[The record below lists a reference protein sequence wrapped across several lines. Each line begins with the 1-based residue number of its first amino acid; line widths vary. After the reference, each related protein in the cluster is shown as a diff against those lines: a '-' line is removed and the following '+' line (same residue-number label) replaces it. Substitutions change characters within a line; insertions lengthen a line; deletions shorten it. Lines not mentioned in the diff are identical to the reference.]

1 MDMTAQ
7 RRKAEELRK
16 LHSGPRMLVLP
27 NAWDVASARV
37 LEELGYPAIAT
48 TSAGVAFTLGYPDG
62 QRVTRDEMLEVVA
75 RIARVVRVPVTA
87 DMEAGYG
94 TTLANMAETAKAI
107 VAAGAV
113 GLNLEDVTGETESS
127 QVNTELQA
135 EKIRTI
141 RETSASL
148 GVPLVVNARTDI
160 YLMPIGPEAT
170 RFERTVERLRAYR
183 AAGADCVFAPGV
195 SERGLI
201 EKLVKA
207 VAAPLNVLV
216 TPGCPPIPELEK
228 LGVRRASIGSGVMR
242 STLGLVR
249 RIGREL
255 LEKGTYSSVFEGAIP
270 FAEVNALLARSASA
284 TKRNAHP

>member
-7 RRKAEELRK
+7 GRKAEELRK

-48 TSAGVAFTLGYPDG
+48 TIAGVAFALGYPDG

-183 AAGADCVFAPGV
+183 AAGADCVFAPGA

-270 FAEVNALLARSASA
+270 FAEVNALLARSVSA